1 MEKAMEF
8 LKLSSEE
15 SEHMS
20 RLTIHPHQVGQEFSF
35 YEDFA
40 LRGIRVDWVE
50 PTFVACTFRVLARF
64 TDRTGKLASGAIANI
79 VDIAGGCV
87 VHVEGLPFNV
97 SVDIL
102 ISFLS
107 TARPDDE
114 LEITSRALGQRAGYF
129 GTVVVIRNK
138 TTGEIIAEGRHSLFG
153 NITANSKLWI
163 HFTSVL

>member
-1 MEKAMEF
+1 MEF

-87 VHVEGLPFNV
+87 VH
-97 SVDIL
+97 
-102 ISFLS
+102 
-107 TARPDDE
+107 DE